1 MVGEQ
6 TGYIV
11 HEFLAA
17 DGASEPA
24 MSDPAVELEPALEP
38 EPAVALA
45 PDPALVPTGTIVKT
59 LGEGARCRIDATY
72 SAGVITVLAEGAI
85 VELGDVAADGWQA
98 VVCEGQ
104 TGYVHL
110 DYLLIDGA
118 PPVEPAPDLD
128 PIPETGTT
136 LPVMVEATASVA
148 ATVPAPLPS
157 LAATK
162 PPPPTL
168 DATFTVKATPVD
180 TAPAVTADGTLTGM
194 ATVSGTN
201 GEGLRC
207 RSGASYS
214 ATTITVLPEGDKVG
228 VTGAAVGEWQPVA
241 CGGLNGYVHTDFITI
256 AESAAA
262 PAGARLAVTE
272 DETFTA
278 AAVTGMATVSGT
290 DGGGLRCRSAASYSG
305 MTITM
310 LAEGSSVSLR
320 GGLTGEWQAVTCAG
334 QNGFAHNDYLTQAN
348 TGSTSSTTTVSATST
363 GSAKVTGTDGG
374 GLRCR
379 SGAGYSAGVIAV
391 LAEGT
396 SVTLRGAMVGEWQP
410 VTCAGQNGF
419 VHSDFLSS
427 GGGTTNP
434 GNGGGTVTGS
444 ARVVGTNGD
453 GLRCRSEATSTAST
467 ITTMSEGSTV
477 QLRGSATGQWQP
489 VLCAGQNGFAHTS
502 YLSFSGTA
510 PNPTPAPPATG
521 GLRTGDHARVTS
533 SLNLRYDASY
543 SAGVAAV
550 APAGTVVGITGGMVN
565 GFYKVNW
572 DGLNGYMFGTY
583 LTWTDAALS
592 VRGGSGSPG
601 GGDGGAGNGT
611 PSTTGSAM
619 ANFAMQYLG
628 YPYRWATAGPSS
640 FDCSGFT
647 YWVTKNVTGRD
658 IGRGLFTQ
666 VASGTPVSYSN
677 LRPGDL
683 VFFQNTYTWGLSHS
697 GIYIGNNQFIHA
709 ENENT
714 GVKISDITSQY
725 YASRWY
731 GAVRMG

>member
-1 MVGEQ
+1 MGTSARRVPRGIVFGLISLLCLVTLTPGPVRADTNLLPGERARIAYANGESVRLRAGVGFDSEVVTLLPEGTQVQLLDGPLTAADGTLWYQLMVGEQ

-17 DGASEPA
+17 DGAPEPA

-85 VELGDVAADGWQA
+85 VELGDVAADGWHA

-128 PIPETGTT
+128 PIPETDTALLVT
-136 LPVMVEATASVA
+136 AEATASVA

-168 DATFTVKATPVD
+168 DATLTVEATPVD

-278 AAVTGMATVSGT
+278 AAVTGMAKVSGT

-320 GGLTGEWQAVTCAG
+320 GGLTGEWQA
-334 QNGFAHNDYLTQAN
+334 
-348 TGSTSSTTTVSATST
+348 
-363 GSAKVTGTDGG
+363 
-374 GLRCR
+374 
-379 SGAGYSAGVIAV
+379 
-391 LAEGT
+391 
-396 SVTLRGAMVGEWQP
+396 
-410 VTCAGQNGF
+410 
-419 VHSDFLSS
+419 
-427 GGGTTNP
+427 
-434 GNGGGTVTGS
+434 
-444 ARVVGTNGD
+444 
-453 GLRCRSEATSTAST
+453 
-467 ITTMSEGSTV
+467 
-477 QLRGSATGQWQP
+477 
-489 VLCAGQNGFAHTS
+489 
-502 YLSFSGTA
+502 
-510 PNPTPAPPATG
+510 
-521 GLRTGDHARVTS
+521 
-533 SLNLRYDASY
+533 
-543 SAGVAAV
+543 
-550 APAGTVVGITGGMVN
+550 
-565 GFYKVNW
+565 
-572 DGLNGYMFGTY
+572 
-583 LTWTDAALS
+583 
-592 VRGGSGSPG
+592 
-601 GGDGGAGNGT
+601 
-611 PSTTGSAM
+611 
-619 ANFAMQYLG
+619 
-628 YPYRWATAGPSS
+628 
-640 FDCSGFT
+640 
-647 YWVTKNVTGRD
+647 
-658 IGRGLFTQ
+658 
-666 VASGTPVSYSN
+666 
-677 LRPGDL
+677 
-683 VFFQNTYTWGLSHS
+683 
-697 GIYIGNNQFIHA
+697 
-709 ENENT
+709 
-714 GVKISDITSQY
+714 
-725 YASRWY
+725 
-731 GAVRMG
+731 